1 LDIFRASGTFGSS
14 AGAADVNQE
23 GANMADNRGNAGAAG
38 AGAVYGLG
46 FIGALVY
53 FIGSATSFWDGVWG
67 VLQSIVWPAFLVY
80 GLLDL
85 VKM

>member
-1 LDIFRASGTFGSS
+1 
-14 AGAADVNQE
+14 
-23 GANMADNRGNAGAAG
+23 MADNRGNAGAAG

-67 VLQSIVWPAFLVY
+67 VLQSFVWPAFLVY
-80 GLLDL
+80 GLFDL
-85 VKM
+85 IKM